1 MFAGGVISHID
12 NLDVPEVLIGEI
24 LKCGFRTS
32 SLTPTCADA
41 QVFFAQNPAPALL
54 LRQLLV
60 YPAKNPSLANGVV
73 MLFGLFRWLFRM
85 MFRVRLTGNTD
96 ALWQQKVLITPNH
109 VSFIDGILVALF
121 LPVRPVFA
129 VYSSISQKWFMRL
142 LAPLIDF
149 VPLDPSKPMSIKHL
163 VRLIE
168 QGRPVVIFPEGR
180 ISVTGSLMKIY
191 DGAAFVAAKSQATIV
206 PLRIEGA
213 ELTFSSRLKG
223 LVKRRLF
230 PRIQLHLLPPTSISM
245 PDAPRARDRRKI
257 AGEMLHQIMMEA
269 RMAVRPRETLYE
281 SLLAAQS
288 RFGAKKLC
296 VEDINFQ
303 PDSYRKLLTKTLF
316 VARILEKYSVRGEKI
331 GLMLPNAGISAAVIF
346 GAIARGRI
354 PAMMNYTAGVKGLS
368 SAITAA
374 QLNTIFTS
382 RTFLEKGKLWHLPEQ
397 LTQVRWVFLEDLK
410 GDVTGRDKLW
420 IFSRLLMPRL
430 AQVPQSP
437 EDPAMVLFTSGSEG
451 NPKGVVHSHKSLLAN
466 VEQIKTIA
474 DFTARDRF
482 MSALPLFHSF
492 GLTVGLFTPLLT
504 GAEVFLYPSPLHYRI
519 VPELV
524 YDRNCTVLFGTSTFL
539 SHYARFANPYDFYKV
554 RYVVAGAEKLQEST
568 KQLWQDKFGLR
579 ILEGYGVTECAP
591 VVSINVPMAAKPGT
605 VGRILPGMD
614 ARLLAVP
621 GIEQGGRLQLKGPNV
636 MNGYLRVE
644 APGVLEAPTAENVN
658 GELET
663 GWYDTG
669 DIVTFDEQGFV
680 QIQGRAKRF
689 AKIAGEMVSLEM
701 VEQLAMAVCADKLHA
716 TVVKQDASKG
726 EALVLFTTDT
736 EMTRDKLLLQ
746 ARSTGVPELAVPRDI
761 RLLKQLPVLG
771 SGKPDFVTLK
781 GMVDS
786 DGTT

>member
-1 MFAGGVISHID
+1 M
-12 NLDVPEVLIGEI
+12 LL
-24 LKCGFRTS
+24 GFFR
-32 SLTPTCADA
+32 
-41 QVFFAQNPAPALL
+41 F
-54 LRQLLV
+54 
-60 YPAKNPSLANGVV
+60 
-73 MLFGLFRWLFRM
+73 LFRV
-85 MFRVRLTGNTD
+85 MFRVRMTGN
-96 ALWQQKVLITPNH
+96 AAVLNQPKVLITPNH
-109 VSFIDGILVALF
+109 VSFIDGMLLALF

-129 VYSSISQKWFMRL
+129 VYTSISQKWFMRW
-142 LAPLIDF
+142 LAPIVDF
-149 VPLDPSKPMSIKHL
+149 VPLDPTKPMSIKHL
-163 VRLIE
+163 VRMIE
-168 QGRPVVIFPEGR
+168 SGRPVVIFPEGR
-180 ISVTGSLMKIY
+180 ISTTGSLMKIY
-191 DGAAFVAAKSQATIV
+191 DGAAFVAAKAQAVVV
-206 PLRIEGA
+206 PVRIEGA
-213 ELTFSSRLKG
+213 ELTFASRLKG
-223 LVKRRLF
+223 LVKRRFF
-230 PRIQLHLLPPTSISM
+230 PRIDLHILPPTSLPM
-245 PDAPRARDRRKI
+245 PEAPRARDRRKI

-281 SLLAAQS
+281 SLLTAQY
-288 RFGAKKLC
+288 RYGDRKVC
-296 VEDINFQ
+296 IEDINFQ
-303 PDSYRKLLTKTLF
+303 PDTYRKLLTKTLF
-316 VARILEKYSVRGEKI
+316 VARILEKYSKQGEKI

-346 GAIARGRI
+346 GAIARGRV
-354 PAMMNYTAGVKGLS
+354 PAMMNYTAGIKGLS

-374 QLNTIFTS
+374 EINTIFTS
-382 RTFLEKGKLWHLPEQ
+382 RTFLDKGKLWHLPEQ

-410 GDVTGRDKLW
+410 GDVTTADKLW
-420 IFSRLLMPRL
+420 IFGHLLAPHL
-430 AQVPQSP
+430 AQVKQQP
-437 EDPAMVLFTSGSEG
+437 EDAAIILFTSGSEG
-451 NPKGVVHSHKSLLAN
+451 NPKGVVHSHKSILAN

-474 DFTARDRF
+474 DFTAEDRF

-539 SHYARFANPYDFYKV
+539 GHYARFANPYDFRKI

-644 APGVLEAPTAENVN
+644 NPGVLEAPTAENHN
-658 GELET
+658 GEVES

-669 DIVTFDEQGFV
+669 DIVLFDEQGFV

-701 VEQLAMAVCADKLHA
+701 VEQLALSVSPDKMHA
-716 TVVKQDASKG
+716 TAIKQDASKG
-726 EALVLFTTDT
+726 EALVLFTTDN
-736 EMTRDKLLLQ
+736 ELTREKLQQQ
-746 ARSTGVPELAVPRDI
+746 ARASGVPELAVPRDI
-761 RLLKQLPVLG
+761 RFLKQMPLLG

-781 GMVDS
+781 GMVDQAENHNE
-786 DGTT
+786 

>member
-1 MFAGGVISHID
+1 
-12 NLDVPEVLIGEI
+12 
-24 LKCGFRTS
+24 
-32 SLTPTCADA
+32 
-41 QVFFAQNPAPALL
+41 
-54 LRQLLV
+54 
-60 YPAKNPSLANGVV
+60 
-73 MLFGLFRWLFRM
+73 MLFGFFRTLFRVLFRI
-85 MFRVRLTGNTD
+85 RVTGDTQ
-96 ALWQQKVLITPNH
+96 ALYSERVLITPNH
-109 VSFIDGILVALF
+109 VSFLDGVLLALF

-129 VYSSISQKWFMRL
+129 VYSSISEKWYMRWL
-142 LAPLIDF
+142 RPLIDF
-149 VPLDPSKPMSIKHL
+149 VPLDPTKPMMIKHL
-163 VRLIE
+163 VRLIG

-191 DGAAFVAAKSQATIV
+191 DGAGFVAAKSQATVV
-206 PLRIEGA
+206 PLRIDGA
-213 ELTFSSRLKG
+213 ELTFFSRLKG
-223 LVKRRLF
+223 LVKQRLF
-230 PRIQLHLLPPTSISM
+230 PKITLHILPPTSLPM
-245 PDAPRARDRRKI
+245 PEAPRARDRRKI

-281 SLLAAQS
+281 SLLSAQY
-288 RFGAKKLC
+288 RYGAKKNC
-296 VEDINFQ
+296 IEDINFT
-303 PDSYRKLLTKTLF
+303 PDTYRKLLTKTLF
-316 VARILEKYSVRGEKI
+316 VGRILEKYSKQGEKI

-346 GAIARGRI
+346 GAVSRGRI

-374 QLNTIFTS
+374 QINTIFTS
-382 RTFLEKGKLWHLPEQ
+382 RQFLDKGKLWHLPEQ

-410 GDVTGRDKLW
+410 ADVTTADKLW
-420 IFSRLLMPRL
+420 IFAHLLMPHL
-430 AQVPQSP
+430 AQVKQQP
-437 EDPAMVLFTSGSEG
+437 EDDAIILFTSGSEG
-451 NPKGVVHSHKSLLAN
+451 NPKGVVHSHKSILAN

-474 DFTARDRF
+474 DFTANDRF

-539 SHYARFANPYDFYKV
+539 GNYARFANPYDFFRV
-554 RYVVAGAEKLQEST
+554 RYVVAGAEKLQDST
-568 KQLWQDKFGLR
+568 RQIWQDKFGLR

-605 VGRILPGMD
+605 VGRILPGLD

-621 GIEQGGRLQLKGPNV
+621 GIEDSGRLQLKGPNV

-644 APGVLEAPTAENVN
+644 NPGVLEAPTAENVN
-658 GELET
+658 GEVET

-669 DIVTFDEQGFV
+669 DIVRFDNQGFV

-701 VEQLAMAVCADKLHA
+701 VETLATAVSAEKMHA
-716 TVVKQDASKG
+716 TVVKSDASKG
-726 EALVLFTTDT
+726 EALVLFTTDG
-736 EMTRDKLLLQ
+736 ELKRDALLRY
-746 ARSTGVPELAVPRDI
+746 AREHGIPELAVPRDI
-761 RLLKQLPVLG
+761 RYLKQLPVLG

-781 GMVDS
+781 GMVEEAEQHNA
-786 DGTT
+786 

>member
-1 MFAGGVISHID
+1 
-12 NLDVPEVLIGEI
+12 
-24 LKCGFRTS
+24 
-32 SLTPTCADA
+32 
-41 QVFFAQNPAPALL
+41 
-54 LRQLLV
+54 
-60 YPAKNPSLANGVV
+60 
-73 MLFGLFRWLFRM
+73 MLFGFFRTLFRIL
-85 MFRVRLTGNTD
+85 FRVRLTGDTQ
-96 ALWQQKVLITPNH
+96 ALHAGRVLITPNH
-109 VSFIDGILVALF
+109 VSFIDGILLALF

-129 VYSSISQKWFMRL
+129 VYTSVSKQWYMRWL
-142 LAPLIDF
+142 TSLIDF
-149 VPLDPSKPMSIKHL
+149 VPLDPTKPMMIKHL

-180 ISVTGSLMKIY
+180 ISITGSLMKIY
-191 DGAAFVAAKSQATIV
+191 DGAGFVAAKSGATVV
-206 PLRIEGA
+206 PVRIEGA
-213 ELTFSSRLKG
+213 ELTFFSRLKG
-223 LVKRRLF
+223 LVKQRLF
-230 PRIQLHLLPPTSISM
+230 PRITLHLLPPTTLPM

-257 AGEMLHQIMMEA
+257 AGEMLHQVMMEA

-281 SLLAAQS
+281 SLLSAMY
-288 RFGAKKLC
+288 RYGAKKHC
-296 VEDINFQ
+296 IDDINFA
-303 PDSYRKLLTKTLF
+303 PDSYHKLLTKTLF
-316 VARILEKYSVRGEKI
+316 VGRILEKYSKQGEKI
-331 GLMLPNAGISAAVIF
+331 GLLLPNAGISAAVIF
-346 GAIARGRI
+346 GAVSRGRI
-354 PAMMNYTAGVKGLS
+354 PAMLNYTAGVKGLS
-368 SAITAA
+368 SAFTAA
-374 QLNTIFTS
+374 QINTVFTS
-382 RTFLEKGKLWHLPEQ
+382 RTFLDKGKLWHLPEQ

-410 GDVTGRDKLW
+410 AEVTAGDKLW
-420 IFSRLLMPRL
+420 IFAHLLIPHL
-430 AQVPQSP
+430 AQVKQQP
-437 EDPAMVLFTSGSEG
+437 EDAAVILFTSGSEG

-519 VPELV
+519 VPELT

-539 SHYARFANPYDFYKV
+539 GNYARFANPYDFHRV

-568 KQLWQDKFGLR
+568 RQLWQDKFGLR

-621 GIEQGGRLQLKGPNV
+621 GIEEGGRLQLKGPNV

-644 APGVLEAPTAENVN
+644 NPGVLEAPTAENIN
-658 GELET
+658 GEVET

-669 DIVTFDEQGFV
+669 DIVRFDEQGYV

-701 VEQLAMAVCADKLHA
+701 VEQLALAVSADKMHA
-716 TVVKQDASKG
+716 TAVKTDASKG
-726 EALVLFTTDT
+726 EALVLFTTDS
-736 EMTRDKLLLQ
+736 ELKREQLLQ
-746 ARSTGVPELAVPRDI
+746 KAREHGIPELAVPRDI
-761 RLLKQLPVLG
+761 RYLKQLPVLG

-781 GMVDS
+781 GMVDQAEPHNE
-786 DGTT
+786 

>member
-1 MFAGGVISHID
+1 
-12 NLDVPEVLIGEI
+12 
-24 LKCGFRTS
+24 
-32 SLTPTCADA
+32 
-41 QVFFAQNPAPALL
+41 
-54 LRQLLV
+54 
-60 YPAKNPSLANGVV
+60 
-73 MLFGLFRWLFRM
+73 MLFAFFRSLFRVL
-85 MFRVRLTGNTD
+85 FRVRVTGDTD
-96 ALWQQKVLITPNH
+96 VLKLPNVLITPNH
-109 VSFIDGILVALF
+109 VSFLDGILLALF
-121 LPVRPVFA
+121 LPGRPVFA
-129 VYSSISQKWFMRL
+129 VYTSISEKWFMRAVKPFL
-142 LAPLIDF
+142 DF
-149 VPLDPSKPMSIKHL
+149 VPLDPTKPMSIKHL
-163 VRLIE
+163 VRQVE

-180 ISVTGSLMKIY
+180 ISSTGSLMKIY
-191 DGAAFVAAKSQATIV
+191 DGAAFVAAKSQATVV

-213 ELTFSSRLKG
+213 ELTFASRLKG

-230 PRIQLHLLPPTSISM
+230 PRITLHLLPPTHLPM
-245 PDAPRARDRRKI
+245 PDAPRARDRRRI

-281 SLLAAQS
+281 ALLAAQY
-288 RFGAKKLC
+288 RYGDRKHC

-316 VARILEKYSVRGEKI
+316 VARILEKYSQPGERI

-346 GAIARGRI
+346 GAVARGRI

-374 QLNTIFTS
+374 EIKTIFTS
-382 RTFLEKGKLWHLPEQ
+382 RTFLDKGKLWHLPEQ

-410 GDVTGRDKLW
+410 GDVTPKDKLW
-420 IFSRLLMPRL
+420 IFGHLLAPHL
-430 AQVPQSP
+430 AQVKQQP
-437 EDPAMVLFTSGSEG
+437 EDDAIILFTSGSEG
-451 NPKGVVHSHKSLLAN
+451 NPKGVVHSHKSILAN

-474 DFTARDRF
+474 DFTSRDRF

-492 GLTVGLFTPLLT
+492 GLTVGLFTPLFT

-524 YDRNCTVLFGTSTFL
+524 YDRSCTVLFGTSTFL
-539 SHYARFANPYDFYKV
+539 GHYARFANPYDFFRL

-568 KQLWQDKFGLR
+568 RQIWQDKFGLR

-591 VVSINVPMAAKPGT
+591 VVSINVPMAAKSGT

-644 APGVLEAPTAENVN
+644 NPGVLEAPEAENPQGV
-658 GELET
+658 LEK

-669 DIVTFDEQGFV
+669 DIVLFDEQGFV
-680 QIQGRAKRF
+680 KIQGRAKRF
-689 AKIAGEMVSLEM
+689 AKIAGEMVSLET
-701 VEQLAMAVCADKLHA
+701 VEQLALAVSPDKAHA
-716 TVVKQDASKG
+716 TAIKQDASKG
-726 EALVLFTTDT
+726 EALVLFTTDS
-736 EMTRDKLLLQ
+736 ELTRDRLLQ
-746 ARSTGVPELAVPRDI
+746 NARASGVPELAVPRDI
-761 RLLKQLPVLG
+761 RVLKQMPLLG

-781 GMVDS
+781 HMVDE
-786 DGTT
+786 GERPNE

>member
-1 MFAGGVISHID
+1 M
-12 NLDVPEVLIGEI
+12 LL
-24 LKCGFRTS
+24 GFFR
-32 SLTPTCADA
+32 
-41 QVFFAQNPAPALL
+41 F
-54 LRQLLV
+54 
-60 YPAKNPSLANGVV
+60 
-73 MLFGLFRWLFRM
+73 LFRV
-85 MFRVRLTGNTD
+85 MFRVRMTGNT
-96 ALWQQKVLITPNH
+96 AVLNQPKVLITPNH
-109 VSFIDGILVALF
+109 VSFIDGMLLALF

-129 VYSSISQKWFMRL
+129 VYTSISQKWFMRY
-142 LAPLIDF
+142 LAPIVDF
-149 VPLDPSKPMSIKHL
+149 VPLDPTKPMSIKHL
-163 VRLIE
+163 VRMIE
-168 QGRPVVIFPEGR
+168 SGRPVVIFPEGR
-180 ISVTGSLMKIY
+180 ISTTGSLMKIY
-191 DGAAFVAAKSQATIV
+191 DGAAFVAAKAQAVVV
-206 PLRIEGA
+206 PVRIEGA
-213 ELTFSSRLKG
+213 ELTFASRLKG
-223 LVKRRLF
+223 LVKRRFF
-230 PRIQLHLLPPTSISM
+230 PRIDIHILPPTSLPM
-245 PDAPRARDRRKI
+245 PEAPRARDRRKI

-281 SLLAAQS
+281 SLLTAQY
-288 RFGAKKLC
+288 RYGDRKTC
-296 VEDINFQ
+296 IEDINFQ
-303 PDSYRKLLTKTLF
+303 PDTYRKLLTKTLF
-316 VARILEKYSVRGEKI
+316 VARILEKYSKQGEKI

-354 PAMMNYTAGVKGLS
+354 PAMMNYTAGIKGLS

-374 QLNTIFTS
+374 EIKTIFTS
-382 RTFLEKGKLWHLPEQ
+382 RTFLDKGKLWHLPEQ

-410 GDVTGRDKLW
+410 GDVTTADKLW
-420 IFSRLLMPRL
+420 IFGHLLAPRL
-430 AQVPQSP
+430 AQVKQQP
-437 EDPAMVLFTSGSEG
+437 EDAAIILFTSGSEG
-451 NPKGVVHSHKSLLAN
+451 NPKGVVHSHKSILAN

-474 DFTARDRF
+474 DFTAEDRF

-539 SHYARFANPYDFYKV
+539 GHYARFANPYDFRKI

-644 APGVLEAPTAENVN
+644 NPGVLEAPTAENHN
-658 GELET
+658 GEVET

-669 DIVTFDEQGFV
+669 DIVLFDEQGFV

-701 VEQLAMAVCADKLHA
+701 VEQLALAVSPDKMHA
-716 TVVKQDASKG
+716 TAIKQDASKG
-726 EALVLFTTDT
+726 EALVLFTTDN
-736 EMTRDKLLLQ
+736 ELTRDKLQQQ
-746 ARSTGVPELAVPRDI
+746 ARASGVPELAVPRDI
-761 RLLKQLPVLG
+761 RFLKQMPLLG

-781 GMVDS
+781 GMVDQAENHNE
-786 DGTT
+786 